1 MIVYLPKKESSHR
14 AKSRPA
20 SCVRATASVRAA
32 RGGTRCTGLRYTM
45 VHAIYAPEV
54 PGCGCLIWVREF
66 KRRGRRRGSTAA
78 VQSAEG
84 RSAAVQDVVEGFYA
98 PSTRGPM
105 RSRLGTVVTLL
116 ALWGCA
122 YALPFYLPPGEF
134 ALKIGG
140 KTAAALFTNLF
151 DAGGFTLCFFWNSWA
166 SKSTKGGDF
175 RQVLL
180 SQALFGAISLVCMPW
195 CMTRQV
201 ALAKKQK

>member
-1 MIVYLPKKESSHR
+1 MLG
-14 AKSRPA
+14 PA
-20 SCVRATASVRAA
+20 ENRV
-32 RGGTRCTGLRYTM
+32 GGS
-45 VHAIYAPEV
+45 A
-54 PGCGCLIWVREF
+54 
-66 KRRGRRRGSTAA
+66 GSPP
-78 VQSAEG
+78 QSA
-84 RSAAVQDVVEGFYA
+84 ALCVA
-98 PSTRGPM
+98 PHS
-105 RSRLGTVVTLL
+105 
-116 ALWGCA
+116 
-122 YALPFYLPPGEF
+122 
-134 ALKIGG
+134 GG